1 MCKEKM
7 KGFQQ
12 EKQDPITPMERS
24 DELHQEI
31 EEEEGLHMQCIPD
44 LQGAMEILHGQ
55 LLGTVM
61 CEEKLKELEQQ
72 NNLVSLVPINAKK
85 TRKRRRYNER
95 DTRIKDCILGT

>member
-1 MCKEKM
+1 
-7 KGFQQ
+7 
-12 EKQDPITPMERS
+12 MERS

-61 CEEKLKELEQQ
+61 CEEKLKV
-72 NNLVSLVPINAKK
+72 NDK
-85 TRKRRRYNER
+85 TFKP
-95 DTRIKDCILGT
+95 